1 MIVSL
6 LSIGRDFMTLDY
18 HDKNY
23 IRSLLR
29 TPNISFEEEIAMFNN
44 RFTPQSYDSLIT
56 SHAKIVIKEAL
67 VYQNY
72 TTISVEDLVQE
83 GMLGLIRAIEKFET
97 TNGSRFS
104 TYAKWW
110 VKAFIQEHILMFLYT
125 IKNQR
130 KRIELL
136 SDYSE
141 TKKEI
146 QINTDPADLYGLDC
160 GFVCNVSLDEE
171 HLYEKFADP
180 TCNIEQDGS
189 ENMLLQRRSQ
199 WLQVAMSELSPT
211 EAFVVQQLYLGKCP
225 TSVAEV
231 GQKLGM
237 SPSKTKI
244 IMIKALRKLKSI
256 LVKRT
261 RKLQRY
267 F

>member
-1 MIVSL
+1 MRL
-6 LSIGRDFMTLDY
+6 ETHNRE
-18 HDKNY
+18 Y
-23 IRSLLR
+23 IKFLLR
-29 TPNISFEEEIAMFNN
+29 RPNISLEEEIEMFND
-44 RFTPQSYDSLIT
+44 RFSQNNSDALIT

-72 TTISVEDLVQE
+72 TTISVEDLIQE
-83 GMLGLIRAIEKFET
+83 GMLGLIRAIEKFEI

-125 IKNQR
+125 IKNQK

-136 SDYSE
+136 SDYGE
-141 TKKEI
+141 TQKAI

-160 GFVCNVSLDEE
+160 GFVCNISLDDDQI
-171 HLYEKFADP
+171 YEKFADP
-180 TCNIEQDGS
+180 TCDIEEDGL
-189 ENMLLQRRSQ
+189 ENMLFQRRSQ

-211 EAFVVQQLYLGKCP
+211 EAFVVQQLYLKKGA

-231 GQKLGM
+231 AQKLGL
-237 SPSKTKI
+237 SPPKTRT
-244 IMIKALRKLKSI
+244 IMTKALRKLKSI

-261 RKLQRY
+261 KKLQRY

>member
-1 MIVSL
+1 MRLESNN
-6 LSIGRDFMTLDY
+6 
-18 HDKNY
+18 KNY
-23 IRSLLR
+23 INYLLR
-29 TPNISFEEEIAMFNN
+29 TPNISFEDEIEIFND
-44 RFTPQSYDSLIT
+44 RFAQQSYDKLIT

-83 GMLGLIRAIEKFET
+83 GMLGLIRAIEKFQI

-141 TKKEI
+141 TQKAI
-146 QINTDPADLYGLDC
+146 QVNTDPADLYGLDC
-160 GFVCNVSLDEE
+160 GFVCNVSLDDEQI
-171 HLYEKFADP
+171 YERFADP
-180 TCNIEQDGS
+180 TCDIEEDGL
-189 ENMLLQRRSQ
+189 ENMLFQRRSQ
-199 WLQVAMSELSPT
+199 WLHVAMRELSAA
-211 EAFVVQQLYLGKCP
+211 EAFVVQQLYLGKRA
-225 TSVAEV
+225 TTVAEV
-231 GQKLGM
+231 ATKLGV
-237 SPSKTKI
+237 SAPKTRI
-244 IMIKALRKLKSI
+244 IMVKALRKLKSI
-256 LVKRT
+256 LVKKT
-261 RKLQRY
+261 KKLQRY

>member
-1 MIVSL
+1 MIVSS
-6 LSIGRDFMTLDY
+6 LSLHWSFMSLDC
-18 HDKNY
+18 HNKNY
-23 IRSLLR
+23 LKHLLR
-29 TPNISFEEEIAMFNN
+29 TPNISFEDEIEMFND
-44 RFTPQSYDSLIT
+44 RFAQQSYDTLIT

-83 GMLGLIRAIEKFET
+83 GMLGLIRAIEKFQI

-125 IKNQR
+125 IKNQK
-130 KRIELL
+130 KRVELL

-141 TKKEI
+141 TQKAI
-146 QINTDPADLYGLDC
+146 QVNTDPADLYGLDC
-160 GFVCNVSLDEE
+160 GFVCNVSLDDDQV
-171 HLYEKFADP
+171 YEKFADP
-180 TCNIEQDGS
+180 TCDIEADGL
-189 ENMLLQRRSQ
+189 EHMLFQRRSQ
-199 WLQVAMSELSPT
+199 WLHVAMRELSPV
-211 EAFVVQQLYLGKCP
+211 EAFVVQQLYLGKSA
-225 TSVAEV
+225 TTVAEV

-237 SPSKTKI
+237 SAPKTRI

-261 RKLQRY
+261 QKLQRY

>member
-1 MIVSL
+1 M
-6 LSIGRDFMTLDY
+6 GFMRLDC
-18 HDKNY
+18 HNKNY
-23 IRSLLR
+23 IKCLLL
-29 TPNISFEEEIAMFNN
+29 TPNISFEEEIAMFDD
-44 RFTPQSYDSLIT
+44 RFAQRSYDALIT

-83 GMLGLIRAIEKFET
+83 GMLGLIRAIEKFQI
-97 TNGSRFS
+97 TNGCRFS

-125 IKNQR
+125 IKNQK
-130 KRIELL
+130 KRVELL

-141 TKKEI
+141 TQKII

-160 GFVCNVSLDEE
+160 GFVRNISLDEE
-171 HLYEKFADP
+171 HIYEKFADP
-180 TCNIEQDGS
+180 TCDIEEDGS

-199 WLQVAMSELSPT
+199 WLNVAMGELST
-211 EAFVVQQLYLGKCP
+211 AEAFVIQQLYLEKRP
-225 TSVAEV
+225 TSFAEI
-231 GQKLGM
+231 GRKLGL